1 MSKVN
6 YEEMTNKEL
15 QTLIDDFELT
25 VDSKI
30 PGKPNKA
37 ELVATLMAYKVQQDI
52 INGIEEDE
60 IDDAE
65 DTKNDEL
72 EAATKVIKS
81 VAQKDLPR
89 EEKRRLQKADL
100 LRKERVIIFDK
111 QSTQTKIPAIPVSWG
126 NNLIGSYTDMIDL
139 SSQKPQYVRRGA
151 LANLRLATFTESIQ
165 DEEFGPVKNVTE
177 FRFVI
182 TEVEGLT
189 DDEIKVL
196 AAQQRVNKTV

>member
-52 INGIEEDE
+52 INGVEEDE

-72 EAATKVIKS
+72 EAAPKVVKA

-111 QSTQTKIPAIPVSWG
+111 QSTQTKIPAMPVSWG

-151 LANLRLATFTESIQ
+151 LSNMKNATFTESRQ
-165 DEEFGPVKNVTE
+165 DEEFGPVTNVTE

>member
-37 ELVATLMAYKVQQDI
+37 ELISRLMAYKVEQDI
-52 INGIEEDE
+52 INGVEEDE

-72 EAATKVIKS
+72 EAAPKVVKA

-89 EEKRRLQKADL
+89 DEKRRLQKADL
-100 LRKERVIIFDK
+100 LRKERVIVFDK
-111 QSTQTKIPAIPVSWG
+111 QSTQTKIPAIPITWG
-126 NNLIGSYTDMIDL
+126 NNLIGTYTDMIDL
-139 SSQKPQYVRRGA
+139 ASQKPQYIRRGA
-151 LANLRLATFTESIQ
+151 LANLKLATFTESRQ
-165 DEEFGPVKNVTE
+165 DEEFGPVRNVTE
-177 FRFVI
+177 FRFVV